1 MGEVQY
7 IYRAMD
13 SEDEVQISLDVSI
26 RVLWKPNIIIARRT
40 PLQDPLLSA
49 HVPRPEQMFTPFLIQ
64 DNYSGEG
71 RVSFVESVKTEV
83 GCHCNSVVRCPV

>member
-40 PLQDPLLSA
+40 PLQDPPAVRPRTSNRTDVNPLPYSRQLLRRRQS
-49 HVPRPEQMFTPFLIQ
+49 VFCRERE
-64 DNYSGEG
+64 NRG
-71 RVSFVESVKTEV
+71 RL
-83 GCHCNSVVRCPV
+83 